1 MRSLFGV
8 ILLLAG
14 LCSVTFFLQQSAVP
28 AESSVEKVF
37 CLPSGDMAPAPL
49 EVPKIKQ
56 DEKVESLRPKAE
68 SKPEEKRY
76 TEVECRQHG
85 SYCIYTNL
93 CYDGDSVLPPSP
105 KLSHS
110 QNPRLV
116 LT

>member
-37 CLPSGDMAPAPL
+37 CVSGGDVAPAPL
-49 EVPKIKQ
+49 KAP
-56 DEKVESLRPKAE
+56 ESLRPKAE
-68 SKPEEKRY
+68 SKLEEKKY

-93 CYDGDSVLPPSP
+93 CYDGDSVLSP
-105 KLSHS
+105 APLGQHTHKTHYWCC
-110 QNPRLV
+110 
-116 LT
+116 